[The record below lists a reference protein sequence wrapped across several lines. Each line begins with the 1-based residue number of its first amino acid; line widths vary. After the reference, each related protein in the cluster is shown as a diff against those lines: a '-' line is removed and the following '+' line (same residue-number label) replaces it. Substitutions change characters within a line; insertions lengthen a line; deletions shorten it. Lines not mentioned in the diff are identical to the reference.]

1 MEFSYNF
8 KISGETKEQ
17 ADQIARA
24 LHVVYTHVKN
34 EDLILVA
41 EKIKEDPNVIKKV
54 IKIANNP
61 LVKRLW

>member
-1 MEFSYNF
+1 MEFTYTF
-8 KISGETKEQ
+8 KINGKTKEE
-17 ADQIARA
+17 ADLLAKA

-54 IKIANNP
+54 VKIANNP